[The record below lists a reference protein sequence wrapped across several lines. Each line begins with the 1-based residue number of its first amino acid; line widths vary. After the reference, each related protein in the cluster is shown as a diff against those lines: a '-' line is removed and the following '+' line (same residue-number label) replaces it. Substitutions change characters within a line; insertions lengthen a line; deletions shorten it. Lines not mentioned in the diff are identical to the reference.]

1 MSAAKITLSTFVD
14 KRNYNNRMLPPKDST
29 SCYFTNICQVTK
41 FYTYSN
47 VIVKQYFTWNIT
59 NFRGF
64 LAILQNIVG
73 VATQPQYI
81 DW

>member
-14 KRNYNNRMLPPKDST
+14 KRNYNNRMSPPKDST

-47 VIVKQYFTWNIT
+47 AIVKQYFT
-59 NFRGF
+59 
-64 LAILQNIVG
+64 
-73 VATQPQYI
+73 
-81 DW
+81 